1 MDHLLVCLRHTQND
15 ERNEGHSDL
24 DADGIF
30 RFPQQMLDFQRLLD
44 PFEEQLD
51 CPAALVEIGDL
62 VRCGV
67 QIVRQDT
74 QDLARFGANRDLA
87 HGFAERVLAVSG
99 LACRKKTD
107 AIRQDAAVV
116 SSVAPSDRSCVT
128 VSGV

>member
-1 MDHLLVCLRHTQND
+1 MIWMRTAFSDFPSRCL
-15 ERNEGHSDL
+15 
-24 DADGIF
+24 IF
-30 RFPQQMLDFQRLLD
+30 S
-44 PFEEQLD
+44 ELD

-87 HGFAERVLAVSG
+87 HGFAERVLTVSG

-116 SSVAPSDRSCVT
+116 SSVAPKRSLMHYGQWRVRFEAGDDT
-128 VSGV
+128 ASGLVHLRHQPKS